1 MLKKNK
7 NREQKSLGNSP
18 NQFAYSLLPSALA
31 GTFMVFILFLEWF
44 FDTSFSAFGLRP
56 RELRGLAGIIFFPFL
71 HANAMHLASNLLPF
85 ILLSTLIYNL
95 VKEIFWKVWG
105 FTFLLSGFWTWCFAR
120 PGIVIGASGWVY
132 ALLGFLLV
140 AGFARMGRKAMVIA
154 GGLAFLY
161 GGMVYGLLP
170 VKSGISWE
178 GHLMGL
184 LAGCLAAWYW
194 RKEIRLNANEPVKEK
209 ITEPDDSYPY
219 WMGSSAHFVDGN
231 RNVIHPDDLIWEHGK
246 PRIRTDEEKE
256 EDDNAEKITPESAH
270 SVQQTAKTFR
280 HGPWTWTISG

>member
-7 NREQKSLGNSP
+7 NREQKSLSNSP

-44 FDTSFSAFGLRP
+44 FDTSFSAYGLRP
-56 RELRGLAGIIFFPFL
+56 RELRGLTGIIFFPLL

-95 VKEIFWKVWG
+95 VKEIFWKVWA

-194 RKEIRLNANEPVKEK
+194 RKEIRLNETEAVKEK
-209 ITEPDDSYPY
+209 VTEPDESYPF
-219 WMGSSAHFVDGN
+219 WMASSAHFVDGN
-231 RNVIHPDDLIWEHGK
+231 RKLIHPDDLIWENGK

-256 EDDNAEKITPESAH
+256 LEENPDTIKPENPHLDQAAS
-270 SVQQTAKTFR
+270 KTFR
-280 HGPWTWTISG
+280 HGPWTWTISN